1 MILSNIENARRYAGL
16 SKSLAVAIE
25 WILENRNTPFEKG
38 VKHIG
43 YSDSGAEIVAKYEE
57 TSLLPREKVSLEA
70 HRRFIDIQL
79 PVKGP
84 EKMGWASMSGL
95 KLPRGEYDDSNDIVF
110 FGDSAT
116 ALFTVNPGQLV
127 IFFPEDAHAPNIGL
141 GNHRKIVVKVPVD

>member
-1 MILSNIENARRYAGL
+1 MILCNIDDSRRYTVL
-16 SKSLAVAIE
+16 SKALAEAIE
-25 WILENRNTPFEKG
+25 WILKNRNTPFEKG
-38 VKHIG
+38 VKHVG
-43 YSDSGAEIVAKYEE
+43 CSDSGAEIVAKYEE

-84 EKMGWASMSGL
+84 EKMGWAPTAGL
-95 KLPRGEYDDSNDIVF
+95 KLPRGEYDTANDILF

-116 ALFTVNPGQLV
+116 ALFTVNPGQMV